1 MDSHTCTYRCGSKC
15 DKCGICRKRIYVG
28 DCVSSWGVILD
39 DCEYCSPI
47 KANCYVCGTSLRTY
61 KTRNDN
67 TIRVAPCPE
76 CSRKTSTVSE
86 QISTL
91 PDRTTYR
98 GGTGIQF
105 RMATQRDEL
114 PSNSS
119 LVNEIWL

>member
-1 MDSHTCTYRCGSKC
+1 MDSHTCTRRCGSKC
-15 DKCGICRKRIYVG
+15 VKCGICRQRVYVG
-28 DCVSSWGVILD
+28 NCETGGVRLD

-61 KTRNDN
+61 KTRKDN

-76 CSRKTSTVSE
+76 CSIKTSTVSE

-91 PDRTTYR
+91 PDRITYR

-105 RMATQRDEL
+105 RMAAQW
-114 PSNSS
+114 
-119 LVNEIWL
+119 V